1 MSKKPDARDL
11 SVQSAGRVY
20 RCPEL
25 TEYGDLRDITKLLG
39 NNGSPDNPL
48 VVSLTLL
55 TDITRTSGLVLG

>member
-11 SVQSAGRVY
+11 SIQSMERVY

-39 NNGSPDNPL
+39 GEGNPDNPL
-48 VVSLTLL
+48 VVSATVVA
-55 TDITRTSGLVLG
+55 TITRTSGFLLG